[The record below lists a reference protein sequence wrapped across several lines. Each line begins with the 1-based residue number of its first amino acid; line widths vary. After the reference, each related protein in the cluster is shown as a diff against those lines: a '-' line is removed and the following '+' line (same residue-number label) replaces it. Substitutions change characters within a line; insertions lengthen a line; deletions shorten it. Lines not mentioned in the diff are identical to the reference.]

1 MDLHVQ
7 LAIIGRVALGAFLG
21 YILGLDRALRG
32 KDAGDRTFSLVALG
46 SAAFVALGVELYPD
60 SADRVIQGVTA
71 GIGFLGAGIIFRAS
85 GGVKGLTTAA
95 ALWTAAAVGC
105 LVGAGLYVAGAG
117 SPASSWWCWSSMPS
131 DSSGGS
137 APNGGATGTKSPR
150 TSSRVRRRAA

>member
-1 MDLHVQ
+1 MDLDVQ
-7 LAIIGRVALGAFLG
+7 LAIIGRVALAAFLG
-21 YILGLDRALRG
+21 YVLGLDRALRG

-105 LVGAGLYVAGAG
+105 LVGAGLYVAGAAIAG
-117 SPASSWWCWSSMPS
+117 IILVVLELHAVGFLKRIS
-131 DSSGGS
+131 
-137 APNGGATGTKSPR
+137 TK
-150 TSSRVRRRAA
+150 RRGNRHPEPENEQPG

>member
-1 MDLHVQ
+1 MDLNVQ
-7 LAIIGRVALGAFLG
+7 LAIIGRVALAALLG
-21 YILGLDRALRG
+21 YVLGLDRALRG

-105 LVGAGLYVAGAG
+105 LVGAGLYVAGAAIAG
-117 SPASSWWCWSSMPS
+117 IILVVLELHAVGFLRRIS
-131 DSSGGS
+131 
-137 APNGGATGTKSPR
+137 TK
-150 TSSRVRRRAA
+150 RRADRHREPEDEQPG